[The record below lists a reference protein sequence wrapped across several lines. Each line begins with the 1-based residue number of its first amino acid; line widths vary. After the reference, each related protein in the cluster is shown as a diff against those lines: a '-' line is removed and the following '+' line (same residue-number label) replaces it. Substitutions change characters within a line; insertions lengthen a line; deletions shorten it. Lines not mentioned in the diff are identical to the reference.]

1 MKSIKIPFDF
11 SGGRVA
17 TTSSPTAIAEQKI
30 INVATTS
37 KYERSMNHRYGA
49 GVRQLLFEPIDDL
62 SIADFVIDA
71 KQEMANNIS
80 RVSIMDIRL
89 APSKSIAAFG
99 NQDTTL
105 GITIIYRLP
114 LGAPQVV
121 AFNVASPRLTTE
133 DSPI

>member
-1 MKSIKIPFDF
+1 MKSIKVPFDF

-17 TTSSPTAIAEQKI
+17 TTSSPTVIAEQKI

-37 KYERSMNHRYGA
+37 KYERAMNHRYGA
-49 GVRQLLFEPIDDL
+49 GIRQLLFEPIDDL

-80 RVSIMDIRL
+80 RVSILDIRL
-89 APSKSIAAFG
+89 SPSQNIAAFG

-121 AFNVASPRLTTE
+121 AFNVAGPGLTTE

>member
-17 TTSSPTAIAEQKI
+17 STTSPTTIAEQKI

-37 KYERSMNHRYGA
+37 KYERAMNHRYGA

-80 RVSIMDIRL
+80 RVSILDIRL
-89 APSKSIAAFG
+89 APSQTIASFG

-105 GITIIYRLP
+105 GITIVYRLP

-121 AFNVASPRLTTE
+121 AFNVASPGLTTE

>member
-1 MKSIKIPFDF
+1 VKSIKVPFSF
-11 SGGRVA
+11 SGGRVV
-17 TTSSPTAIAEQKI
+17 TTSSPTVVAEQKI

-37 KYERSMNHRYGA
+37 KYERVMNHRYGA
-49 GVRQLLFEPIDDL
+49 GVRQLLFEPIDEL

-71 KQEMANNIS
+71 KQEMSNSIS
-80 RVSIMDIRL
+80 RVSILDIRL
-89 APSKSIAAFG
+89 APSYSVAAFG

-105 GITIIYRLP
+105 AITIVYRLP

-121 AFNVASPRLTTE
+121 AFNVAVPGVTAE